1 MRGFQSGPEWPGCS
15 GRTSEPSPGN
25 PVDRETRGSLFFR
38 STSDHQGVDGHRG
51 RSSSLCLKP
60 FTFSP
65 GFWVATDSLCSLPWL
80 QILVDSPSDLVP
92 GPARDPSQVDW
103 QQSVLSPQQLTPQRS
118 AVDWGTNGFELD
130 MRDHL
135 AAAERADSAGLSIDP
150 SNVNLRLA
158 RSSARL
164 NAGTFAPFT
173 RRSCSSRPRPVDF
186 VGRFRV
192 RVDARECS
200 TSRVLPKALAPAES
214 TFREMIRL
222 QSGDESAMKGLSKT
236 EARKQQSRTGQYP

>member
-1 MRGFQSGPEWPGCS
+1 
-15 GRTSEPSPGN
+15 
-25 PVDRETRGSLFFR
+25 
-38 STSDHQGVDGHRG
+38 
-51 RSSSLCLKP
+51 
-60 FTFSP
+60 
-65 GFWVATDSLCSLPWL
+65 
-80 QILVDSPSDLVP
+80 
-92 GPARDPSQVDW
+92 
-103 QQSVLSPQQLTPQRS
+103 
-118 AVDWGTNGFELD
+118 

-164 NAGTFAPFT
+164 NAGTFAPFYKT
-173 RRSCSSRPRPVDF
+173 LVQFSPSTGRL

-192 RVDARECS
+192 RVDARECL

-236 EARKQQSRTGQYP
+236 EARKQQSRTRQYP